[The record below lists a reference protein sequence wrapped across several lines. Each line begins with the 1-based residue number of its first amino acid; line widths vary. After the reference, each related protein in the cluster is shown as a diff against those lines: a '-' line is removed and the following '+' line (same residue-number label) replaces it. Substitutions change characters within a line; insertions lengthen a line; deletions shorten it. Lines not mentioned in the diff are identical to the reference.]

1 MTFEI
6 KEDDIVLCTVK
17 KIGRTTVFVDIENNG
32 EGSIVMSEVAAGRI
46 RNIRDYVVPNKKIVC
61 KVLKIVKGHA
71 QLSLRRV
78 TAKEREEVLERHKKE
93 RTLKSMLKTIL
104 KEPEKIIE
112 KIKHEHEI
120 SDFIEEARENP
131 KILDKFLNKTEAE
144 RLSKL
149 LEEKKEK
156 AKTVKKT
163 LILKST
169 SPTGLEDIKSILETK
184 EAKISYLGSSKFSIS
199 TSGKDFK
206 EANSKMDSAIEE
218 IEKKAKSKHAQL
230 EIKEKKK

>member
-1 MTFEI
+1 MTSEI
-6 KEDDIVLCTVK
+6 KENDILLCTVK
-17 KIGRTTVFVDIENNG
+17 KIGRTTVFVDIEDNG

-61 KVLKIVKGHA
+61 KVLRIVKGHA

-78 TAKEREEVLERHKKE
+78 IAKEREEVLERHKKE
-93 RTLKSMLKTIL
+93 RTLKSMLKTII
-104 KEPEKIIE
+104 KEPEKIIG
-112 KIKHEHEI
+112 KIKQEYEI
-120 SDFIEEARENP
+120 PDFIEEARENP
-131 KILDKFLNKTEAE
+131 KILNKFLNKTEAE

-156 AKTVKKT
+156 PKTVKK
-163 LILKST
+163 ILLLKTT
-169 SPTGLEDIKSILETK
+169 SPTGIEDIKSILETK
-184 EAKISYLGSSKFSIS
+184 NTKISYLGSSKFSIS

-206 EANSKMDSAIEE
+206 EANSRMDSALEKIEE
-218 IEKKAKSKHAQL
+218 QAKSRHAHL